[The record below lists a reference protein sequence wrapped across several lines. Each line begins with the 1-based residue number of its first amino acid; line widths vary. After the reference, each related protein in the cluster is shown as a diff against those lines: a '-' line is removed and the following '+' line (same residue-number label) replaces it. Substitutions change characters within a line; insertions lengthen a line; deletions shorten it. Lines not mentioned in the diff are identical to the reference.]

1 MVVSFANSEGW
12 KLMIPRSIKLLT
24 PEAVPDPVPI
34 NRVVKRRIRL
44 NPYNGKATYSNQRTL
59 IRLTTVNTTMEIT
72 NQLDCLIQASSVTGL
87 GILRTPA
94 EYIIAMPK
102 IVISI
107 ADITSIESPA
117 QIAKSL
123 RSTLKT

>member
-1 MVVSFANSEGW
+1 
-12 KLMIPRSIKLLT
+12 MIPRSIKLLT

-44 NPYNGKATYSNQRTL
+44 NPYNGKAAHSNQRTL
-59 IRLTTVNTTMEIT
+59 IRPTKVNTTMEIT

-107 ADITSIESPA
+107 ADITSAESPA
-117 QIAKSL
+117 QIAKIL
-123 RSTLKT
+123 RNTLKA